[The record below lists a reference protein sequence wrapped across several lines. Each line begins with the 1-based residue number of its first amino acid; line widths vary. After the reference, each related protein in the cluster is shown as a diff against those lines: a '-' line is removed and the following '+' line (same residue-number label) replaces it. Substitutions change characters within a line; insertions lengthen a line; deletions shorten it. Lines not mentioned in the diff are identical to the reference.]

1 MKYWRIIVH
10 DMFAVVLLVVSTCVV
25 LIGGLI
31 GILSRVES
39 SLKDDIYAVLVVFGI
54 YFVCL
59 LLLCIRAVYLNWL
72 LNYPCQIDA
81 VIRKDDKRYNV
92 NGIVGNVCYT
102 FMFEGN
108 EYTHYGSYILNN
120 KLREFFLN
128 SDTVRICFYPRLRLS
143 LIKNAFN

>member
-72 LNYPCQIDA
+72 LN
-81 VIRKDDKRYNV
+81 
-92 NGIVGNVCYT
+92 
-102 FMFEGN
+102 
-108 EYTHYGSYILNN
+108 
-120 KLREFFLN
+120 
-128 SDTVRICFYPRLRLS
+128 
-143 LIKNAFN
+143 